1 MREASLGGFWGQLD
15 AEGREQAGRGGG
27 GATMGPVPGLAG
39 GRPWENPH
47 PPEEEAMPMT
57 SPLPTPHSLLVT
69 TSTQGVFYKVSFGR
83 SSQCQLMVG

>member
-1 MREASLGGFWGQLD
+1 
-15 AEGREQAGRGGG
+15 
-27 GATMGPVPGLAG
+27 
-39 GRPWENPH
+39 
-47 PPEEEAMPMT
+47 MPMT